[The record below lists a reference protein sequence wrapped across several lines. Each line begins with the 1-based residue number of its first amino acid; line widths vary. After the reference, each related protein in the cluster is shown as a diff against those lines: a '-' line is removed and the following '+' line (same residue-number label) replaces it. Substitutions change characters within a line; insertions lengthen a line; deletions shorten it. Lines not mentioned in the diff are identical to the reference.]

1 MKWIK
6 FFLSH
11 SLFISL
17 CAVALCYQTYLLLHI
32 APDNKI
38 FLFIFFATLSS
49 YNFYWLVSKF
59 SFNTY
64 ESIGHFT
71 KKNSSYLLIWFCAG
85 IGLFIT
91 SWQLPYLWPYIIFAI
106 FLTLIYSMPLWPFK
120 WVIVLRKAGFLKTT
134 LLSFTWA
141 YVTVVFPAVPV
152 LFTDAIPVT
161 ALFVARFFFMLLLC
175 TIFDKRDVEADKLHA
190 LHSLATDIKLNTLHL
205 IMIFVFTGYLI
216 SGFWLRNHLK
226 DDAQL
231 LAFFVTGILVA
242 WAYIASLKKQG
253 YVFYYFLIDGLM
265 LVSALGTWLAHFWQM
280 EFN

>member
-32 APDNKI
+32 APDYKI

-64 ESIGHFT
+64 KSILHFG
-71 KKNSSYLLIWFCAG
+71 KMNRSYLLIWLFAG
-85 IGLFIT
+85 VGLLVMAL
-91 SWQLPYLWPYIIFAI
+91 QLPYLWPYILVAI
-106 FLTLIYSMPLWPFK
+106 LLTLIYSMPLWPFN
-120 WVIVLRKAGFLKTT
+120 WVLVLRKAGFLKTT

-141 YVTVVFPAVPV
+141 YVTVIFPAVPV
-152 LFTDAIPVT
+152 LFADVPAVT

-190 LHSLATDIKLNTLHL
+190 LHSLATDIKLKYLHI
-205 IMIFVFTGYLI
+205 IMALVFLGYLI
-216 SGFWLRNHLK
+216 SGFWLRTHLK

-231 LAFFVTGILVA
+231 FAFFITGILVA
-242 WAYIASLKKQG
+242 WAYTASLKKQG

-265 LVSALGTWLAHFWQM
+265 LVSALGTWLAHI
-280 EFN
+280 

>member
-32 APDNKI
+32 RADNRI

-64 ESIGHFT
+64 KSIPHFV
-71 KKNSSYLLIWFCAG
+71 KSNSSYFVIWFLAG
-85 IGLFIT
+85 IGLFIMA
-91 SWQLPYLWPYIIFAI
+91 WQLPYLWPYIVVAI
-106 FLTLIYSMPLWPFK
+106 VLTLIYSMPLWPFK
-120 WVIVLRKAGFLKTT
+120 WVIVLRRAGFLKTT

-141 YVTVVFPAVPV
+141 YVTVIFPAVPV
-152 LFTDAIPVT
+152 LFTDIYAVS

-175 TIFDKRDVEADKLHA
+175 TIFDKRDVEADKLHS
-190 LHSLATDIKLNTLHL
+190 LHSLATDIKLSTLHF
-205 IMIFVFTGYLI
+205 IMAVVFLGYLI
-216 SGFWLRNHLK
+216 SGFWLRSHLK
-226 DDAQL
+226 DDGQM
-231 LAFFVTGILVA
+231 LAFFITGILVA
-242 WAYIASLKKQG
+242 WAYLASLKKQG

-265 LVSALGTWLAHFWQM
+265 LVSALGTWLAYIW
-280 EFN
+280 

>member
-1 MKWIK
+1 MKWVK

-11 SLFISL
+11 SLFISF

-32 APDNKI
+32 PADYKI

-64 ESIGHFT
+64 KSFT
-71 KKNSSYLLIWFCAG
+71 SFIKANSSYLLIWVIAG
-85 IGLFIT
+85 IGLFIMAL
-91 SWQLPYLWPYIIFAI
+91 QLIYLWPYIFAAVC
-106 FLTLIYSMPLWPFK
+106 LTLIYSMPLWPFK

-152 LFTDAIPVT
+152 LLTDVFSIS
-161 ALFVARFFFMLLLC
+161 ALFAARFFFMLLLC
-175 TIFDKRDVEADKLHA
+175 TIFDKRDVETDKLHA
-190 LHSLATDIKLNTLHL
+190 LHSLATDIKLSTLHL
-205 IMIFVFTGYLI
+205 IMALVFVGYLV
-216 SGFWLRNHLK
+216 SGFWLRSHLK
-226 DDAQL
+226 DDGQL
-231 LAFFVTGILVA
+231 IAFFITGILVA
-242 WAYIASLKKQG
+242 WAYLASLKKQG

-265 LVSALGTWLAHFWQM
+265 LVSALGTWLAYIW
-280 EFN
+280 

>member
-32 APDNKI
+32 PVDNKI

-64 ESIGHFT
+64 NGWQHFILVN
-71 KKNSSYLLIWFCAG
+71 KSYLTIWLFAG
-85 IGLFIT
+85 IGLVIMAL
-91 SWQLPYLWPYIIFAI
+91 QLPYLWPYIAVAI
-106 FLTLIYSMPLWPFK
+106 LLTLIYSMPLWPFK

-141 YVTVVFPAVPV
+141 YVTVIFPALPL
-152 LFTDAIPVT
+152 LFTDVYAVS

-190 LHSLATDIKLNTLHL
+190 LHSLATDIKLKTLHA
-205 IMIFVFTGYLI
+205 IMAIVFIAYLF
-216 SGFWLRNHLK
+216 SGFWLRSHLK

-231 LAFFVTGILVA
+231 IAFFITGLLVG
-242 WAYIASLKKQG
+242 WAYWASLKKQG

-265 LVSALGTWLAHFWQM
+265 LVSAAGTWIAYVWQAK
-280 EFN
+280 F